1 MQFNLLQNSCT
12 SKSTLSSHRGMG
24 ISTHMH
30 THAHACTRVH
40 TYVHVCVHVHV
51 CADVHIHRCMCVQ
64 MYMCARTCAGT
75 HGCVHVCTQ
84 MHTYM
89 HAHTRTHAS
98 SSPTVN
104 LPPQREA
111 MPTTARRCCSAD
123 GLVTSCSSDR
133 EGLAEGAG
141 GPGRDGKL
149 SSRKHGHRR
158 SPPSR
163 PHSPRRGLWEV
174 GPRPGETEGD
184 SQVLLFAP
192 MRATRLRASTAQ
204 EQKGPRAWRPRAWK
218 PDIRGSGANLTGT
231 PRPPAL
237 AAQNQ
242 ATSPVPPQARR
253 DTGTAEMC
261 STTGGGEGVTHCP
274 RPQASISGPRRCSL
288 TGLALCCSTSPPAR
302 CSRDPPPAN
311 TRHTLG
317 SACGVKAVISQ
328 DGHLAR
334 KN

>member
-30 THAHACTRVH
+30 THVHACARMH
-40 TYVHVCVHVHV
+40 TYVYMCTCVCRHAHAQVHV
-51 CADVHIHRCMCVQ
+51 CAGVRVCT
-64 MYMCARTCAGT
+64 YMCRCTRVCT
-75 HGCVHVCTQ
+75 CVHTDAHLYACT
-84 MHTYM
+84 HT
-89 HAHTRTHAS
+89 HTHAS

-123 GLVTSCSSDR
+123 SLVTSCSSDR
-133 EGLAEGAG
+133 EGLVEEAG
-141 GPGRDGKL
+141 GPGGDGKL
-149 SSRKHGHRR
+149 SSRKDGHRR

-163 PHSPRRGLWEV
+163 PHSPRQGLWEV

-231 PRPPAL
+231 PRPPVLQPRTRRPLQCHRGPAGTP
-237 AAQNQ
+237 AQQ
-242 ATSPVPPQARR
+242 RCARPPAEGKGSP
-253 DTGTAEMC
+253 TAPD
-261 STTGGGEGVTHCP
+261 P
-274 RPQASISGPRRCSL
+274 RPASQGPGDAHSL
-288 TGLALCCSTSPPAR
+288 
-302 CSRDPPPAN
+302 D
-311 TRHTLG
+311 
-317 SACGVKAVISQ
+317 
-328 DGHLAR
+328 
-334 KN
+334 

>member
-1 MQFNLLQNSCT
+1 MCT
-12 SKSTLSSHRGMG
+12 CAR
-24 ISTHMH
+24 
-30 THAHACTRVH
+30 
-40 TYVHVCVHVHV
+40 V
-51 CADVHIHRCMCVQ
+51 CADMHMHRCMCVQ
-64 MYMCARTCAGT
+64 VYVCARTCAGA
-75 HGCVHVCTQ
+75 HVCVHVCTQ
-84 MHTYM
+84 VHTYM
-89 HAHTRTHAS
+89 HAHTHTHAS

-123 GLVTSCSSDR
+123 SLVTSCSSDR
-133 EGLAEGAG
+133 EGLVEEAG
-141 GPGRDGKL
+141 GPGGDGKL

-231 PRPPAL
+231 PRPPVLQPRTRRPLQCHRGPAGTP
-237 AAQNQ
+237 AQQ
-242 ATSPVPPQARR
+242 RCARPPAEGKGSP
-253 DTGTAEMC
+253 TAPD
-261 STTGGGEGVTHCP
+261 P
-274 RPQASISGPRRCSL
+274 RPASQGPGDAHSL
-288 TGLALCCSTSPPAR
+288 
-302 CSRDPPPAN
+302 D
-311 TRHTLG
+311 
-317 SACGVKAVISQ
+317 
-328 DGHLAR
+328 
-334 KN
+334 